1 MGYTIT
7 INDVDRTADVVAGSV
22 HIDDIINDRQN
33 ACNFKLFNLSETGM
47 PETGHEVTITD
58 VDDVII
64 FSGYVTR
71 YTIGSPRRT
80 GVVMATIVCTDQTWL
95 LDRNLVH
102 KTYEDMTD
110 AAIIADIV
118 STYCTG
124 SGITTTNVIEGVTI
138 DQISFNYVQP
148 SQCIRQLCDLTGRN
162 WYIDYEK
169 DIHYFPLTTEAAP
182 FNIADTSG
190 QLVEDVGTFNDA
202 TKKNNATQY
211 SGVVS
216 LKDADPSYDGQIEYT
231 AASPFPTSIQAYAEI
246 SSEATNG
253 GGWIYFYLGCSATPR
268 SITQTAGGYLVVI
281 SEYSNQ
287 ISLYHNGTAI
297 DTVNISTSDIDFDD
311 GQRRTFVVTKTLNTF
326 EVKIDGVIWY
336 TYEDIH
342 RSYGGLL
349 YGLGADNNAVAG
361 THAVTNVYV
370 FRFSQTGT
378 DYSNLQLQKDASQLK
393 NRVYVRGGT
402 KLSDFTTYNE
412 KGDGEKTVFVLPDKP
427 HDISVEVNGT
437 PETLGIK
444 HIHTTGYDW
453 YVNFEEK
460 YIEQDSGGAVLTTSD
475 TLTVE
480 YKYDIPILVA
490 LEDSASIEEYGQRE
504 FAIFDKTIT
513 TTQAARD
520 RASAELTDYGN
531 NIIEGS
537 FTTYTPG
544 FVSGQ
549 YINISLTDYD
559 VDADY
564 LVQSVKT
571 KSMGAG
577 TFQYEVSIA
586 SAKTIGIIRFLVE
599 LLEANKNLIELD
611 DNESVDELFN
621 ITDRLL
627 DDSLTDQLTIDS
639 QGAYFTWVE
648 DSPTGT
654 IKTRMRWDLYQ
665 WG

>member
-33 ACNFKLFNLSETGM
+33 ACNFKLFNLSETGI
-47 PETGHEVTITD
+47 PETGHEVVITD
-58 VDDVII
+58 VDDVTI

-71 YTIGSPRRT
+71 YTIGSPRKT

-95 LDRNLVH
+95 LDSNLVH

-162 WYIDYEK
+162 WYIDYAK
-169 DIHYFPLTTEAAP
+169 DIHNFPLTTEAAP
-182 FNIADTSG
+182 FNIDS
-190 QLVEDVGTFNDA
+190 DSN
-202 TKKNNATQY
+202 
-211 SGVVS
+211 
-216 LKDADPSYDGQIEYT
+216 EY
-231 AASPFPTSIQAYAEI
+231 
-246 SSEATNG
+246 
-253 GGWIYFYLGCSATPR
+253 
-268 SITQTAGGYLVVI
+268 
-281 SEYSNQ
+281 
-287 ISLYHNGTAI
+287 I
-297 DTVNISTSDIDFDD
+297 D
-311 GQRRTFVVTKTLNTF
+311 
-326 EVKIDGVIWY
+326 
-336 TYEDIH
+336 
-342 RSYGGLL
+342 
-349 YGLGADNNAVAG
+349 
-361 THAVTNVYV
+361 
-370 FRFSQTGT
+370 
-378 DYSNLQLQKDASQLK
+378 LQLQKDASQLK

-427 HDISVEVNGT
+427 HDISVEVNSVS
-437 PETLGIK
+437 ETLGIK
-444 HIHTTGYDW
+444 HIHTSGYDW

-460 YIEQDSGGAVLTTSD
+460 YIEQDSGGAVLTDSD
-475 TLTVE
+475 TLTVT

-504 FAIFDKTIT
+504 FAIFDKQIT

-544 FVSGQ
+544 FISGQ
-549 YINISLTDYD
+549 YININLTDYD
-559 VDADY
+559 VNADY